1 MKIRTG
7 NGAGANQSGRPTSEQ
22 TEQGRRAMKNMAFMM
37 GNLSGSSAQV
47 TESIRVIEG
56 TAFQPLILALN
67 APRGAARAAVAGE
80 LHNPAQRSSVDAGAI
95 KELSMRG
102 PALLA
107 REPLQL
113 LLPLT

>member
-1 MKIRTG
+1 
-7 NGAGANQSGRPTSEQ
+7 
-22 TEQGRRAMKNMAFMM
+22 MAFMM